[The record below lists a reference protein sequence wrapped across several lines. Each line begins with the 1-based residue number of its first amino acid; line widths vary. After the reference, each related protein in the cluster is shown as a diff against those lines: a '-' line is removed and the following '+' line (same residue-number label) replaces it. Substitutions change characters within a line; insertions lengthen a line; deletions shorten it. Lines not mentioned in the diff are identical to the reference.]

1 MELIK
6 IARTNSTRL
15 SYLGRIT
22 LALLIGMVFLLLP
35 QKCLA
40 DIENLDTE
48 GYSSS
53 ITITNP
59 SNGYEAA
66 GGNIAHSSYPND
78 HALILGE
85 SRDHLLL
92 SDTMRSLLADF
103 YYQYSPPLAE
113 FINGKGHL
121 RSITRM
127 GLLPLVGA
135 SFVFARVNLAERWPL
150 LITIAVILSV
160 LLYMELLIR
169 RYRRPRRKRV
179 HPENVSHFSNGS
191 RSGITRR
198 PRNSEKG

>member
-1 MELIK
+1 MNSIK
-6 IARTNSTRL
+6 RARTKYGSLARF
-15 SYLGRIT
+15 GRIAFP
-22 LALLIGMVFLLLP
+22 LCVASLLLLLP
-35 QKCLA
+35 EVSFT